1 MLTSKLMKQRSTTPV
16 SSKSLATKGMLVAG
30 AILMATAAPVSMF
43 VKPVTAR
50 DFAGEI
56 QAVQN
61 QIDQYQAE
69 AGRLAGQAKTLETE
83 LARLNSEKAA
93 IQAQIDV
100 KQIEYDRLVAEIPEN
115 ERKIAQ
121 LQDYLGDVLAKLHVG
136 GEVSPL
142 EMLASSNNI
151 SEFLDGQARR
161 ESMRDDLTDTIEEI
175 NTIKKQLEQ
184 QRIDVQRV
192 LDDQKAQREVL
203 STKEAEQQRLVNETR
218 GQEAAFQALSAKSQE
233 QKDKLQREQQAA
245 IAAALRAAGGG
256 STAVAGDPSKGGYP
270 SKWANSDYY
279 NPPVDNW
286 GMYARQCVSYTAWKV
301 YQKNGYMPY
310 WGGRGNANQWPGNAV
325 AAGIPT
331 GSTPKPGSVGVIM
344 AGQYGHVVWVE
355 SVNADGTINISQY
368 NYWNA
373 GGSGWGHYSEMYGV
387 SPNAYDVYI
396 YF

>member
-100 KQIEYDRLVAEIPEN
+100 KQIEYDKLVAEITEN

-142 EMLASSNNI
+142 EMLASSTNI
-151 SEFLDGQARR
+151 SEYLNEQARR

-203 STKEAEQQRLVNETR
+203 SAKEAEQQRLVNETR

-256 STAVAGDPSKGGYP
+256 TAAVAGDPSKGGYP

-355 SVNADGTINISQY
+355 SVNGDGTINVSQY